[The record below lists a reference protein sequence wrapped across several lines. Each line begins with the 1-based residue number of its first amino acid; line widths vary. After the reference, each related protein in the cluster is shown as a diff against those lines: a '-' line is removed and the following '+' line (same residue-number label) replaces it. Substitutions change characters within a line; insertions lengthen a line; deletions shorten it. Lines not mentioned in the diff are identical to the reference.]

1 MSENRYDFCWKTHS
15 YLNGYIFLADR
26 KAALVVGLTG
36 SLIAWLWF
44 SAATSIDLANAPVKW
59 AFWLAAIVLL
69 GISFI
74 AGFWAIWP
82 FLDTY
87 KVQQKKTGDS
97 LKEPD
102 QSKPTAGLIFW
113 RNILTYAN
121 PNTFAKKISKTDD
134 TELIEEVATHCHE
147 LAHTA
152 DRKYKKI
159 SFAFGSLALA
169 IICLV
174 VFSLI
179 VEDSKASSGSES
191 QLDANVALE
200 PAD

>member
-36 SLIAWLWF
+36 SLIAWLWL
-44 SAATSIDLANAPVKW
+44 STEGPVDWKDAPVKW
-59 AFWLAAIVLL
+59 GLWWAMLGLL
-69 GISFI
+69 GVSFSS
-74 AGFWAIWP
+74 GFWAIWP

-87 KVQQKKTGDS
+87 KVKQVKTGDS
-97 LKEPD
+97 VKEPD
-102 QSKPTAGLIFW
+102 QSKPAAGLIFW
-113 RNILTYAN
+113 RNIGTYTN

-134 TELIEEVATHCHE
+134 TELTEEVATHCYE
-147 LAHTA
+147 LAQTA

-159 SFAFGSLALA
+159 GFSFGSLALA